1 MTLIRVQVDFNE
13 LNALVD
19 DLTDVVYFSDH
30 AHSIDVQIKN
40 ENLRA
45 VPTFSQPPEP
55 LKHYLTDYNFLA
67 QVSEGQRVLLY
78 QDEDD
83 FEVEGVVGRLRIRGR
98 DLWYARPD
106 WATRRDL
113 A

>member
-1 MTLIRVQVDFNE
+1 MAVMRVQVDFNE
-13 LNALVD
+13 LNAIVG

-30 AHSIDVQIKN
+30 AH
-40 ENLRA
+40 A
-45 VPTFSQPPEP
+45 
-55 LKHYLTDYNFLA
+55 NFLA

-83 FEVEGVVGRLRIRGR
+83 FEVEGVVGRLHFGGS

-106 WATRRDL
+106 WGTRRDL

>member
-30 AHSIDVQIKN
+30 AHS
-40 ENLRA
+40 
-45 VPTFSQPPEP
+45 
-55 LKHYLTDYNFLA
+55 NFLA

>member
-30 AHSIDVQIKN
+30 AH
-40 ENLRA
+40 
-45 VPTFSQPPEP
+45 PT
-55 LKHYLTDYNFLA
+55 FLA